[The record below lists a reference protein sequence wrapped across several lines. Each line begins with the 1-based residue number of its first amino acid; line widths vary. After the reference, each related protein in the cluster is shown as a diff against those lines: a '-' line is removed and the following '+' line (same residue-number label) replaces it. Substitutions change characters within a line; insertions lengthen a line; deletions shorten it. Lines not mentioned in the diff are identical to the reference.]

1 MLHKPKKIRIGTRK
15 SKLAV
20 CQTEL
25 VAKAISKYYDG
36 DIEFEIV
43 MMSTI
48 GDQMQDRPLS
58 AIGGK
63 GLFTA
68 ELEDSILSGKVDMA
82 VHSGKDM
89 PMEVRKGLEISPVLK
104 REDPSD
110 MLVSDDDIDL
120 SSDVS
125 GLCLGTSSLRRKI
138 QISGLNPGFDIKDI
152 RGNVLTRLTKLVRG
166 DYNAIILASAGINR
180 LADKFGTDL
189 YDGFHMKR
197 MDPRVFLPAAAQGIL
212 ALETREG
219 EFKDLIA
226 AISDKDSNLAFYIE
240 RKFLESIDADCNAPY
255 GIYTDVIDEEFVHI
269 YAMYATDKRRYL
281 DRKVRKDKAV
291 AEAANMAEELLNA
304 GK

>member
-25 VAKAISKYYDG
+25 VAKAISQHYDN
-36 DIEFEIV
+36 DIEFEVV
-43 MMSTI
+43 MMSTV

-89 PMEVRKGLEISPVLK
+89 PMEVRKGLEISPVLR

-110 MLVSDDDIDL
+110 MLVSDRELDL
-120 SSDVS
+120 NSDSS
-125 GLCLGTSSLRRKI
+125 GLCLGTSSLRRRI
-138 QISGLNPGFDIKDI
+138 QINALSSGFNVKDI
-152 RGNVLTRLTKLVRG
+152 RGNVLTRLTKLVKG
-166 DYNAIILASAGINR
+166 DYNAIVLASAGINR

-197 MDPRVFLPAAAQGIL
+197 MDPKVFLPAAAQGIL
-212 ALETREG
+212 AVETREG
-219 EFKDLIA
+219 ELMDLIE
-226 AISDKDSNLAFYIE
+226 AISDEDSKLAFYVE

-255 GIYTDVIDEEFVHI
+255 GIYTDVIDDEYVHI
-269 YAMYATDKRRYL
+269 YAMYATDRLRYL

-291 AEAANMAEELLNA
+291 AESAAMAEELLNA
-304 GK
+304 RK